1 MVESRRVQSGFSLME
16 LMIAVAIVAIL
27 ASIAYPSYVG
37 YIQQARRADA
47 VASLMELA
55 QFMERYY
62 TENHR
67 YRQSDGSAP
76 VLPFTEA
83 PKSGA
88 TKFYDLTIT
97 TTADNSYTLTATPK
111 GGQSGDG
118 CGSFS
123 LNHLG
128 VRGHS
133 GSLSADNCW
142 L

>member
-62 TENHR
+62 TR
-67 YRQSDGSAP
+67 
-76 VLPFTEA
+76 
-83 PKSGA
+83 
-88 TKFYDLTIT
+88 
-97 TTADNSYTLTATPK
+97 TTAIVRVT
-111 GGQSGDG
+111 
-118 CGSFS
+118 
-123 LNHLG
+123 G
-128 VRGHS
+128 VRLC
-133 GSLSADNCW
+133 SLLPRHLRVARPSSTI
-142 L
+142 